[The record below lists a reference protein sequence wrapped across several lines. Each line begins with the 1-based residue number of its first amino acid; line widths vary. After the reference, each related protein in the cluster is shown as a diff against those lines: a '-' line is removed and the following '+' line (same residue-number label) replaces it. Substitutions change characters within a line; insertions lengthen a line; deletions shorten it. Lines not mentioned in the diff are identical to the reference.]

1 MPTIKTLNNRD
12 TGQVFRE
19 KINDNFNTIS
29 SYVERTSEST
39 NELIDEK
46 YTALSAAIEPDI
58 GDIVFN
64 VKDVDKEK
72 YLPCDGREIDA
83 INYPDLAA
91 TIKDKYLFVADDPI
105 VKNLGVASPYIFD
118 ICVWKDALYLWYG
131 DKLFKSTDATNYT
144 VIDTGIDI
152 TPSSVIF
159 SMHADCLIISVGT
172 SDSRITLWTLN
183 GTTWNRIQGS
193 DTGNA
198 ISNLFCY
205 NGDIYRIY
213 AGNSSS
219 GSSMMKLDSDGQWVS
234 VKDWSSS
241 IYPRPYDQ
249 VVYAF
254 GKYYVEC
261 KTGSSNSYK
270 VYSTTDWS
278 TFSELSYS
286 GGTYSIRDLKLLN
299 DGTLWI
305 NTYSGNSSS
314 SSPGYYLSMS
324 SDGATFMG
332 GVYNES
338 YYPRY
343 FDSING
349 YYVCSY
355 SSYQYV
361 SITISNGALSVGS
374 YVSIRVSGYDYAKPL
389 MMFKGVYFKTAYKS
403 SSTHYLYVGV
413 SPNEYQLGSP
423 FYNGSYLQIDASTYV
438 LAHSDGSKF
447 LSVVLIDK
455 DMNTTYKLHKLG
467 SSVTISSDSKIYI
480 TSAKN
485 RKLCISSSSPT
496 DALINVDI
504 DTGTY
509 EQYSVK
515 NSSGSALGSSAYEIF
530 MIGSTPYLRYDTGIY
545 KGTITGSI
553 IRFSEIRSGMGTFYH
568 FGYLGNKVFFR
579 YSSGIYSLDESGA
592 IEMIGPF
599 IEDGS
604 SNTGWKPYEV
614 DGVLVLSRMQC
625 TDGATIYGFSKNYN
639 TYYEY
644 PGIRLFGGYYSPPG
658 GISNGYTRAGEVNY
672 FVYDLSHRF
681 EKVYGVVSLTTSMYL
696 SEYYIAAVLAFSDV
710 CYVVSE
716 YNGETYITP
725 VYKGGRLPIHP
736 GAYIKAVK

>member
-46 YTALSAAIEPDI
+46 YTALSDAIEPDI

-64 VKDVDKEK
+64 VKDADKEK

-91 TIKDKYLFVADDPI
+91 TIKDKYLFVADDPT

-159 SMHADCLIISVGT
+159 SMHADCLIISVGASGSIT
-172 SDSRITLWTLN
+172 TLWTLD

-193 DTGNA
+193 GAGSGT
-198 ISNLFCY
+198 SNPFYY

-241 IYPRPYDQ
+241 AYPRPYEY

-254 GKYYVEC
+254 GKYYVGC
-261 KTGSSNSYK
+261 KTGSNSYK

-278 TFSELSYS
+278 TFSEVKYS

-305 NTYSGNSSS
+305 STYRGSSSS

-324 SDGATFMG
+324 SDGETFMG
-332 GVYNES
+332 GVYNDT
-338 YYPRY
+338 YYPKY
-343 FDSING
+343 FDSTNG
-349 YYVCSY
+349 YYVCHQFSY
-355 SSYQYV
+355 YYV
-361 SITISNGALSVGS
+361 PITISNGAFSAGS
-374 YVSIRVSGYDYAKPL
+374 SVSIHVSNYDLAMPL
-389 MMFKGVYFKTAYKS
+389 MMFKGVYFKTVYNS
-403 SSTHYLYVGV
+403 SSTHLLYVGV
-413 SPNEYQLGSP
+413 SPNEYQLRSP
-423 FYNGSYLQIDASTYV
+423 FYNGSYLQVDASTYA
-438 LAHSDGSKF
+438 LAYSDGSQF
-447 LSVVLIDK
+447 LSLVLIDK

-467 SSVTISSDSKIYI
+467 SSVSISSDSKIYI

-509 EQYSVK
+509 ERYSVK

-530 MIGSTPYLRYDTGIY
+530 MIGSTPYLRYDTSIY
-545 KGTITGSI
+545 KGTITGSV
-553 IRFSEIRSGMGTFYH
+553 IRFSEIRSDMGTLCR

-599 IEDGS
+599 IEDDS
-604 SNTGWKPYEV
+604 SNPKWKPYEV

-625 TDGATIYGFSKNYN
+625 TDGTTVYGFSKNYS
-639 TYYEY
+639 TYYES

-658 GISNGYTRAGEVNY
+658 GISNGYTSAGQVNY

-681 EKVYGVVSLTTSMYL
+681 EKAYGVVSLSTSMYL
-696 SEYYIAAVLAFSDV
+696 SEYYITDVLTFSDV
-710 CYVVSE
+710 CYVVSK
-716 YNGETYITP
+716 YNGVTYTTT